1 MMRVLDCGGALVTAV
16 VTESVYNKLRVG
28 AAATFIPEGGSGALS
43 ARVAGL
49 TGVSAAPANF
59 AILPSLLIRESYH
72 VTLNVPALAE
82 EGACTV
88 GRTGRVIFG
97 DASTADGA
105 ELRL

>member
-1 MMRVLDCGGALVTAV
+1 M
-16 VTESVYNKLRVG
+16 
-28 AAATFIPEGGSGALS
+28 S